1 MESGDT
7 RILDFVEELNSLGGI
22 DEEVGS
28 GSIGTEAPDLPGIG
42 DIPAVLVGEDTSTK
56 LEIVTGTDLALLDSL
71 GDLLIDGLSSNV
83 ETVVLVLRLGESGH
97 RRFGGNTLTVSD
109 DGVGDLEGYTGVVLY
124 EILQANFE
132 VELSGTSNDVLSG
145 LGDPSLDTGVGLGET
160 LESFDELGEIVGVL
174 DFDSDLNDRGDAR
187 ETIERFSVSPFY

>member
-1 MESGDT
+1 LESGDT

-42 DIPAVLVGEDTSTK
+42 DIPAVLVSEDTSTK